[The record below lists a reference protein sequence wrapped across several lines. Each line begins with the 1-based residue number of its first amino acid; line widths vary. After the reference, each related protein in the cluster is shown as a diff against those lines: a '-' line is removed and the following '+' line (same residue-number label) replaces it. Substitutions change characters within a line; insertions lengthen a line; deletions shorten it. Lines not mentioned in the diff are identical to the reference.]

1 MPAAMR
7 GHALRWA
14 MQVNPSELKKIK
26 YLRTDDIGG
35 RNIPLQPYFDGKEWH
50 VWAPASYDELVRLQ
64 APDWCQGRYFAA
76 APARPDDGVVSLLDF
91 LTKRAYFGDIVP
103 VAHAIEH
110 DILSLSAALWKIDL
124 LFAVGQDSSLPTAA
138 AAATDVEYV
147 LVTCR
152 SMLDL
157 LQLAVHRLWKRV
169 KLTIAEQERGTI
181 ELPRS
186 LADVVAKGDSARS
199 VDDIR
204 SKFRLP
210 EPFVQFY
217 SRSAEFA
224 LKLRRARGA
233 IVHLP
238 TDSPFVF
245 RLERGFGVKVDSSP
259 FHELVNWE
267 SGHCEAN
274 GIGSLRFFLAAVILH
289 TLRICEDAANTFMT
303 NLELPSDVA
312 PGLHV
317 FLRSPH
323 VGVLHRLE
331 GICESPW
338 SPFTDIRIE
347 TNPRSS

>member
-1 MPAAMR
+1 
-7 GHALRWA
+7 
-14 MQVNPSELKKIK
+14 
-26 YLRTDDIGG
+26 
-35 RNIPLQPYFDGKEWH
+35 
-50 VWAPASYDELVRLQ
+50 
-64 APDWCQGRYFAA
+64 
-76 APARPDDGVVSLLDF
+76 VVSLLDF
-91 LTKRAYFGDIVP
+91 LTRRAYFGDIVP

-157 LQLAVHRLWKRV
+157 LQFAVQRLWKRV
-169 KLTIAEQERGTI
+169 KLTGAGSVRGTVQ
-181 ELPRS
+181 LPRGF
-186 LADVVAKGDSARS
+186 ADVVANGASARAA
-199 VDDIR
+199 DDIR
-204 SKFRLP
+204 SKYSLP

-217 SRSAEFA
+217 TRSAEFA

-233 IVHLP
+233 IIHLP
-238 TDSPFVF
+238 TDSPVLF
-245 RLERGFGVKVDSSP
+245 RLERGFGVKIDSSS
-259 FHELVNWE
+259 FHGPVDWD
-267 SGHCEAN
+267 SDCCEAS
-274 GIGSLRFFLAAVILH
+274 GIGSLRFFLAVVILG
-289 TLRICEDAANTFMT
+289 TLRICEDAANTFAT

-331 GICESPW
+331 AFASHLGARSP
-338 SPFTDIRIE
+338 IL
-347 TNPRSS
+347 